1 MRKPCTFTPQANL
14 EMEATIGVGNPLDL
28 SQPQDSHVYAFPP
41 LRCNPTHFVVTQI
54 VNEYW
59 FCSLLILGIG
69 GWVGINSFLVIWFL
83 DSWPSFTSA
92 HALMLPSNWCL
103 SSCAHVMHVPLS
115 HVLPPFEVPV
125 CLIGVWLH
133 MELPIASPINFI

>member
-41 LRCNPTHFVVTQI
+41 LRYNPTHFVVTQI

-59 FCSLLILGIG
+59 FCSLLILRNG
-69 GWVGINSFLVIWFL
+69 GWVGITFFLAWYPGSTLVALVYFCRCSYIAVQLMPIFL
-83 DSWPSFTSA
+83 YLCDA
-92 HALMLPSNWCL
+92 R
-103 SSCAHVMHVPLS
+103 
-115 HVLPPFEVPV
+115 VPV
-125 CLIGVWLH
+125 TCYAPL
-133 MELPIASPINFI
+133 